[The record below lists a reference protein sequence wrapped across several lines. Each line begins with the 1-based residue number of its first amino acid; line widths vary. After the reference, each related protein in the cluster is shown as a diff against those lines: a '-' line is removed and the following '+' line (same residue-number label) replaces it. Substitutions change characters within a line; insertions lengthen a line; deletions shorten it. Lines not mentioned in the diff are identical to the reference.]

1 MKQTLKLKREVGFLC
16 TNKQRALLQ

>member
-16 TNKQRALLQ
+16 TNK